1 MTDSGQIQT
10 VGQRFLTTFADR
22 DFARVQACF
31 DREAKF
37 RALIPP
43 GVCEAADAAGAT
55 SHLHEWFGG
64 ADHFEILRSEL
75 GTVCRPTAHRLST
88 AGPRRRRLAD
98 LRAAGPLRRS
108 GRQDHGDGPALFW
121 PSGGPSCA
129 GKRPFVNSGLQAP
142 RPYC

>member
-10 VGQRFLTTFADR
+10 VGQRFLTAFAER
-22 DFARVQACF
+22 DFARVQVCF

-64 ADHFEILRSEL
+64 ADRFEILSSEL
-75 GTVCRPTAHRLST
+75 GTVVDRLRIAYQLRLHDADGWQIFEQQAYCDVRDGKIAAMDLLCS
-88 AGPRRRRLAD
+88 GPRLDPQAVP
-98 LRAAGPLRRS
+98 GS
-108 GRQDHGDGPALFW
+108 V
-121 PSGGPSCA
+121 PS
-129 GKRPFVNSGLQAP
+129 
-142 RPYC
+142 

>member
-1 MTDSGQIQT
+1 MTDSDQIQP
-10 VGQRFLTTFADR
+10 VGQRFVSAFADR

-64 ADHFEILRSEL
+64 ADHFEILSSEL
-75 GTVCRPTAHRLST
+75 GTVVDRLRIAYQLRVHDADGWQVFEQQAYCDVRDGKITAMDLLCS
-88 AGPRRRRLAD
+88 GPRVD
-98 LRAAGPLRRS
+98 PVVPGN
-108 GRQDHGDGPALFW
+108 
-121 PSGGPSCA
+121 GPS
-129 GKRPFVNSGLQAP
+129 
-142 RPYC
+142 

>member
-10 VGQRFLTTFADR
+10 VGQRFLTAFADR

-31 DREAKF
+31 HPEARF

-64 ADHFEILRSEL
+64 ADHFEILSSEL
-75 GTVCRPTAHRLST
+75 GTIVDRLRIAYQLRVHDADGWQIFEQQAYCDVGDGRIAAMDLLCS
-88 AGPRRRRLAD
+88 GPRLD
-98 LRAAGPLRRS
+98 PQSVLEN
-108 GRQDHGDGPALFW
+108 
-121 PSGGPSCA
+121 GPS
-129 GKRPFVNSGLQAP
+129 
-142 RPYC
+142 